1 MHYHFILYAQF
12 VNNDLLLFNYIVSY
26 YYAFYI
32 SWETWIKYV
41 YKILEVFYG
50 KQKNKKIHQS

>member
-1 MHYHFILYAQF
+1 MIDFHLI
-12 VNNDLLLFNYIVSY
+12 I